1 MGEPGSTFSGRTRGV
16 LAAFF
21 MPHPPV
27 ILSAVGRGRELT
39 ANLSIRACRQVARSI
54 AELKADSLILVT
66 PHAPQYPGGIYF
78 YRDTIL
84 SGTLGEFGAP
94 EAALS
99 FPADVSLRDS
109 LVSALRA
116 SGMSTSSVSDGEI
129 GEIGENLDHGALV
142 PLWWISEAG
151 CRLPLVVMS
160 SPWASN
166 ETLLDLGAL
175 IHEISVQQ
183 GLRLVLV
190 ASGDLSHRVSA
201 VSPYGMTPAGALFDQ
216 RVTQALAASDIE
228 ALLAIPDDLREQAAE
243 CGYRSLVLA
252 AGAVGGRSAR
262 SELLSWEAPF
272 GIGYCTAVLNPGGTG
287 DGSSLPV
294 ALARA
299 TIESWLHSG
308 HRPEPELIINRITG
322 GSLPAFLEKPAGV
335 FVSLKKHGE
344 LRGCIGTIAP
354 YSPNAACEIIRN
366 AVSAATEDPRFEPVA
381 PDELHS
387 LTISVDILSLPE
399 AVISRDQ
406 LDPDQYGVIVSDGA
420 RRGLLLPDLEGVHSV
435 EQQLSIACRKGGID
449 PGADFR
455 IERFAVV
462 RYH

>member
-1 MGEPGSTFSGRTRGV
+1 MDEPGSAFSGRTTGV
-16 LAAFF
+16 LAAFL

-27 ILSAVGRGRELT
+27 MLPPVGRGRERS
-39 ANLSIRACRQVARSI
+39 AAVSIRACRQAARRI
-54 AELKADSLILVT
+54 AELNADSLILVS

-78 YRDTIL
+78 YGDTIL
-84 SGTLGEFGAP
+84 SGSLGEFNAP

-99 FPADVSLRDS
+99 FPADVTLRDS
-109 LVSALRA
+109 LVETLRSSGVPA
-116 SGMSTSSVSDGEI
+116 SPVSGGDAGD
-129 GEIGENLDHGALV
+129 NLDHGALV
-142 PLWWISEAG
+142 PLWWLSEAG
-151 CRLPLVVMS
+151 CHLPLVVMA

-166 ETLLDLGAL
+166 DTLLDLGTL
-175 IHEISVQQ
+175 IHETSVRE
-183 GLRLVLV
+183 GRRVVLI
-190 ASGDLSHRVSA
+190 ASGDMSHRVSA
-201 VSPYGMTPAGALFDQ
+201 ASPYGMTPGGAVFDR
-216 RVTQALAASDIE
+216 RVTQALASSDIE
-228 ALLAIPDDLREQAAE
+228 ALLSIPEDLREEAAE

-272 GIGYCTAVLNPGGTG
+272 GIGYCTAILSPGGNG

-299 TIESWLHSG
+299 ALESWLHNG

-322 GSLPAFLEKPAGV
+322 GTLPAFLEQPAGV

-354 YSPNAACEIIRN
+354 TCNNAACEIIRN
-366 AVSAATEDPRFEPVA
+366 AISAAAEDPRFEPVD
-381 PDELHS
+381 PDELHALS
-387 LTISVDILSLPE
+387 ISVDILSLPE
-399 AVISRDQ
+399 TVISRDQ
-406 LDPDQYGVIVSDGA
+406 LDPDQYGVIVSDGS
-420 RRGLLLPDLEGVHSV
+420 RRGLLLPDIDGVDSV

-449 PGADFR
+449 PGGDFR